1 MFLRLASTFFLIA
14 TISLAGEYVPYHQ
27 IGMPGPPLSP
37 DEGVA
42 KMTLPEGF
50 KIECVAAEPDVINPT
65 AFTFDERGRIWVCE
79 SIEYPR
85 ASAGPGK
92 DHIKILEFSEKD
104 NKYHN
109 AGIVK
114 DGLNIPCGIVMGN
127 GGFYYTNSPDIV
139 YAHLDANGKVDK
151 EEVILTGFGRDD
163 RHELPNSLTW
173 GPDGWLYGLNGVF
186 NNTTVK
192 NNGKTFKF
200 TCAIWRWHPK
210 TKIFELFA
218 EGTSNPWGLDYNA
231 QGDWFVTCCVIK
243 HLFHMTQSGYY
254 HRQGGP
260 YPPFT
265 HKIDEKLVATE
276 EHFMAANGGLCI
288 YQGDAYPPE
297 YQGAF
302 FMGNLHGSQ
311 VNRDVLTRNGSTYK
325 QKNAPDFIDAHD
337 KWFMPVAQKVGPD
350 GCIYVMDWYD
360 KYHCYQD
367 SGRPDLDRERGR
379 IYRISYKDK
388 PRVSAGNLTKVENG
402 ILLVMLT
409 DPNQWQRR
417 EAQRILNERINDP
430 EHKLFPAELN
440 VPETAVMIPSLQRM
454 ALSTDDPTQR
464 YIHSLWLLCS
474 QNSMEE
480 KFHLKLLNHADPVR
494 RSWGVRMI
502 GQMGKVSQPIYDK
515 LIAMANDP
523 SPDVRVQVPVAAGRL
538 TAQDSVPVL
547 LAMMKNAE
555 NAADPIIPNIIY
567 NNFKPLAKTRGEELM
582 RLLSDNE
589 PQLAAF
595 KTTVIPW
602 LRECIAGGGEIE
614 PSKFVDAL
622 KKSLR
627 NAGND
632 AANEKSALVTCI
644 DAFNAAGMK
653 FSERAKLIEKNYRPT
668 ITALIEKPGKQ
679 QTAATA
685 VALWWNDAKAV
696 EFARAKIADA
706 VADEAD
712 RVTLVKALG
721 DLKDASNLSAIVALF
736 NDAAAPIAVRKAAA
750 DAIGA
755 IGGASAAQALL
766 ANFKTLPADLKPAC
780 INNLSGSAAAAKALL
795 DALESK
801 QLAPTDIN
809 SNNARAIAQL
819 GDAELTKRLT
829 ALWGRVKSDTER
841 DPKRVEVV
849 NKMRKVVT
857 AHKPGDALKGWKVF
871 EKNCQQCH
879 AIYGKGNDVGP
890 NLTGVGRDNLDL
902 ILSNVLDPSF
912 VVGKGF
918 NQHLVR
924 TKEGKVITG
933 LLVEDTPKTMS
944 LKIAGGTIEKISKDE
959 IAAHKESDLSLMP
972 DELEKAMTEDEFCD
986 LVAFLLTKQEPK
998 P

>member
-1 MFLRLASTFFLIA
+1 MSRCVAFCIVALSLASSF
-14 TISLAGEYVPYHQ
+14 AGESLPHHQ
-27 IGMPGPPLSP
+27 TSMPGPALSP
-37 DEGVA
+37 EEGVA

-50 KIECVAAEPDVINPT
+50 KLECVASEPDVINPT

-104 NKYHN
+104 NKYHT
-109 AGIVK
+109 AKIVK

-139 YAHLDANGKVDK
+139 YAHLDANGNVDK
-151 EEVILTGFGRDD
+151 DEVILTGFGRAD

-186 NNTTVK
+186 NDSTVK
-192 NNGKTFKF
+192 NDGKTFKF

-210 TKIFELFA
+210 TKKLELFA

-260 YPPFT
+260 YPPYT

-276 EHFMAANGGLCI
+276 EHFMAANAGLCI

-302 FMGNLHGSQ
+302 LMGNLHGSQ
-311 VNRDVLTRNGSTYK
+311 INRDVLTRNGSTYK

-350 GCIYVMDWYD
+350 GCVYIIDWYD

-379 IYRISYKDK
+379 IYRISYKDTPRAK
-388 PRVSAGNLTKVENG
+388 PFDLSKMSNDELM
-402 ILLVMLT
+402 LLFKNRNV
-409 DPNQWQRR
+409 WQRR
-417 EAQRILNERINDP
+417 EAQRLLNERLNDP
-430 EHKLFPAELN
+430 AHIEVRAPF
-440 VPETAVMIPSLQRM
+440 LQRLQKVPIDKGE
-454 ALSTDDPTQR
+454 AAVSDTLKA
-464 YIHSLWLLCS
+464 HALWLLCS
-474 QNSMEE
+474 QDSMPEE
-480 KFHLKLLNHADPVR
+480 YHLTLLDDSSLCRN
-494 RSWGVRMI
+494 WGVRMI
-502 GQMGKVSQPIYDK
+502 GQMGKVSKPVYEK
-515 LIAMANDP
+515 LIVLANDP

-538 TAQDSVPVL
+538 IDNDPVPVL
-547 LAMMKNAE
+547 FAMMKNAE
-555 NAADPIIPNIIY
+555 NANDPIIPNIIY
-567 NNFKPLAKTRGEELM
+567 NNFKPLVKTRGEELM
-582 RLLSDNE
+582 RLLNDNE
-589 PQLAAF
+589 PQFAAF

-602 LRECIAGGGEIE
+602 LRECIAGGGDLD
-614 PSKFVDAL
+614 PSKFVEAL
-622 KKSLR
+622 KKGLR

-632 AANEKSALVTCI
+632 TANEKAALVTCI
-644 DAFNAAGMK
+644 DAFSAAGIK
-653 FSERAKLIEKNYRPT
+653 LSDRAKLIDKNYRPT
-668 ITALIEKPGKQ
+668 ITALIAKPGKQ
-679 QTAATA
+679 QVPAAV
-685 VALWWNDAKAV
+685 VAIWWNDSKAV
-696 EFARAKIADA
+696 EFARATASDGK
-706 VADEAD
+706 ADEAD
-712 RVTLVKALG
+712 RVALIKALG
-721 DLKDASNLSAIVALF
+721 DLKDATNFSAVVGWF
-736 NDAAAPIAVRKAAA
+736 NDANAPVAVRKAAA
-750 DAIGA
+750 DALATINSA
-755 IGGASAAQALL
+755 NAAQTML
-766 ANFKTLPADLKPAC
+766 ANFKTLPPELKPAC
-780 INNLSGSAAAAKALL
+780 TANMAGNAASAKALL

-801 QLAPTDIN
+801 QVAPSDIN
-809 SNNARAIAQL
+809 SNNARTIVQL

-829 ALWGRVKSDTER
+829 ALWGKVKSDAER
-841 DPKRVEVV
+841 DPARVEVV
-849 NKMRKVVT
+849 NKYRKLVL
-857 AHKPGDALKGWKVF
+857 ARKQPGDPIKGWKVF

-890 NLTGVGRDNLDL
+890 NLTGVGRDSLDL
-902 ILSNVLDPSF
+902 ILGNVLDPSF

-933 LLVEDTPKTMS
+933 LLVEETPKTMS

-959 IAAHKESDLSLMP
+959 IAAHKESELSLMP
-972 DELEKAMTEDEFCD
+972 DELEKVMAEDEFCD
-986 LVAFLLTKQEPK
+986 LVAFLLTKEPPK
-998 P
+998 Q